1 MKSTTNEPRNT
12 TSRDATTRLRRLT
25 DRSTGQE
32 DKRRVILDAAVR
44 VFAHKGYHTSRVGD
58 IAEEAGVAHGLL
70 YHYFRSKE
78 ELLETI
84 FRETWRDVLD
94 AVRAVEETDE
104 SARDRLAGIAK
115 ILLRAWRRDPDLV
128 RVLVREVTRSSHLQ
142 QRIGEIDAAFAG
154 LERIIARGQQ
164 EGEFR
169 SDLDPRMTSYVFYGA
184 LEEILT
190 GWVLGQLEDGDEAI
204 TRAEETVVEVIC
216 GGLAADRET
225 AKV

>member
-1 MKSTTNEPRNT
+1 M
-12 TSRDATTRLRRLT
+12 LRPVAE
-25 DRSTGQE
+25 RSTE
-32 DKRRVILDAAVR
+32 DKRRLILDAAVR
-44 VFAHKGYHTSRVGD
+44 VFAHKGYHTCRVGD

-94 AVRAVEETDE
+94 AVQSVEETDE
-104 SARDRLAGIAK
+104 TGRERLAGIAK

-142 QRIGEIDAAFAG
+142 RRIEEIDAAFAG
-154 LERIIARGQQ
+154 LERIIARGQAD
-164 EGEFR
+164 GEFR
-169 SDLDPRMTSYVFYGA
+169 ADLDPRMVSYVFYGA

-190 GWVLGQLEDGDEAI
+190 GWVLGQLEEDDAAV
-204 TRAEETVVEVIC
+204 TRAETTVVEVIC
-216 GGLAADRET
+216 GGLAPDRT
-225 AKV
+225 AATV

>member
-1 MKSTTNEPRNT
+1 VKSTTSKPRS
-12 TSRDATTRLRRLT
+12 TSADASTRLRRLT

-32 DKRRVILDAAVR
+32 DKRRLILDAAVR

-104 SARDRLAGIAK
+104 SARDRLAGVAK

-128 RVLVREVTRSSHLQ
+128 RVLVHEVTRSSHLQ
-142 QRIGEIDAAFAG
+142 ERIDEIDAAFAG
-154 LERIIARGQQ
+154 LERIIVRGQT

-169 SDLDPRMTSYVFYGA
+169 SDLDPRMASYVFYGA

-204 TRAEETVVEVIC
+204 ARAEQTVVEVIC
-216 GGLAADRET
+216 GGLAADREA

>member
-1 MKSTTNEPRNT
+1 M
-12 TSRDATTRLRRLT
+12 LF
-25 DRSTGQE
+25 RS
-32 DKRRVILDAAVR
+32 
-44 VFAHKGYHTSRVGD
+44 HTSRVGD

-104 SARDRLAGIAK
+104 TARDRLAGIAK

-128 RVLVREVTRSSHLQ
+128 RVVIREVVRSPELQ
-142 QRIGEIDAAFAG
+142 RRISEIHAAFAAI
-154 LERIIARGQQ
+154 ERIIVRGQE

-169 SDLDPRMTSYVFYGA
+169 SDVDPRLASFVFYGA

-190 GWVLGQLEDGDEAI
+190 GWVLGTLDDGDEQIA
-204 TRAEETVVEVIC
+204 RAEQTVVEIVC
-216 GGLAADRET
+216 GGLAPDRQA
-225 AKV
+225 AKL

>member
-1 MKSTTNEPRNT
+1 M
-12 TSRDATTRLRRLT
+12 LRTLT

-32 DKRRVILDAAVR
+32 DKRRLILDAAVR
-44 VFAHKGYHTSRVGD
+44 VFARKGYHTCRVAD

-84 FRETWRDVLD
+84 FRETWRELLS
-94 AVRAVEETDE
+94 AVQSVEETDE
-104 SARDRLAGIAK
+104 TARERLAGIAK
-115 ILLRAWRRDPDLV
+115 ILLRSWRRDPDLV

-142 QRIGEIDAAFAG
+142 ERIEEIGAAFAG
-154 LERIIARGQQ
+154 LERIIARGQG

-169 SDLDPRMTSYVFYGA
+169 ADLDPRMAAYVFYGA

-190 GWVLGQLEDGDEAI
+190 GWVLGQLEDGDEQI
-204 TRAEETVVEVIC
+204 TRAEETVVGVIC
-216 GGLAADRET
+216 GGLAADRE
-225 AKV
+225 AARL

>member
-1 MKSTTNEPRNT
+1 M
-12 TSRDATTRLRRLT
+12 
-25 DRSTGQE
+25 
-32 DKRRVILDAAVR
+32 R
-44 VFAHKGYHTSRVGD
+44 VFARKGYHTCRVGD

-104 SARDRLAGIAK
+104 TARERLAGIAK

-142 QRIGEIDAAFAG
+142 QRIDEIDAAFSG
-154 LERIIARGQQ
+154 LERIIARGQV

-169 SDLDPRMTSYVFYGA
+169 DDVDPRMVSYVFYGA

-190 GWVLGQLEDGDEAI
+190 GWVLGQLEDGDEQIAQ
-204 TRAEETVVEVIC
+204 AEQTVIEVVC
-216 GGLAADRET
+216 GGLAVDRQ
-225 AKV
+225 AARI

>member
-1 MKSTTNEPRNT
+1 M
-12 TSRDATTRLRRLT
+12 LRRLT

-32 DKRRVILDAAVR
+32 DKRRLILDAAVR
-44 VFAHKGYHTSRVGD
+44 VFARKGYHTCRVGD
-58 IAEEAGVAHGLL
+58 IAEEAGVAHGPL

-94 AVRAVEETDE
+94 AVRSVEESDE
-104 SARDRLAGIAK
+104 TARDRLAGVAK
-115 ILLRAWRRDPDLV
+115 ILLRSWRRDPDLV

-142 QRIGEIDAAFAG
+142 QRIDEIDQAFAG
-154 LERIIARGQQ
+154 LERIIARGQE

-169 SDLDPRMTSYVFYGA
+169 TDLNPRMVSYVFYGA

-190 GWVLGQLEDGDEAI
+190 GWVLGQLDDGDDQVAV
-204 TRAEETVVEVIC
+204 AEQTVIEVVC
-216 GGLAADRET
+216 GGLARDRE
-225 AKV
+225 AAPL